1 MNEPTTSVIPFDF
14 ELQTRAEPLLVEFD
28 LCPVNSVY
36 AVQFVY
42 LVFED
47 TQKLRN
53 ALEKKS

>member
-1 MNEPTTSVIPFDF
+1 VKTDS
-14 ELQTRAEPLLVEFD
+14 EPLRVEFD
-28 LCPVNSVY
+28 VMGINTDCAVN
-36 AVQFVY
+36 FVY